1 MAGCWACGERA
12 LAWAAQHGDG
22 AERAESTATRSRR
35 AGTMLAGEVGRDYD
49 VGAAATPA
57 RGGKRG
63 REEGGC
69 ARAPC
74 SWRKRTGE
82 EGRGRLGRLSRAPAM
97 ASDATPTRQK
107 AMRRVVEREGGA
119 SSPRQHGAAARHSER
134 GAAPTAGRGEVV
146 TRSWA
151 RKLGNRAEK
160 LCDWRKKLRVG
171 RF

>member
-22 AERAESTATRSRR
+22 AERTESTATRSRR
-35 AGTMLAGEVGRDYD
+35 AGTTLAGEVGRDYY

-107 AMRRVVEREGGA
+107 ARRRVVEREGG
-119 SSPRQHGAAARHSER
+119 
-134 GAAPTAGRGEVV
+134 GR
-146 TRSWA
+146 A
-151 RKLGNRAEK
+151 HLGNMARRRGTASGAR
-160 LCDWRKKLRVG
+160 LQRRVVA
-171 RF
+171 RS